1 VATYIGCG
9 TSSTITG
16 RILEDAV
23 KGAGLW
29 GKDQALKFPLITK
42 SGINQQGKAIH
53 YYFNYSG
60 EAKAFIYPYTKGIAL
75 LTDESVAMQGQINL
89 PAWGFQIVEEQ

>member
-1 VATYIGCG
+1 
-9 TSSTITG
+9 
-16 RILEDAV
+16 V